1 MIWLI
6 ILVTVVIISPRV
18 VLFFQGKDHALEQ
31 RKTNLDLTIIIPF
44 RNEADHL
51 PQLIA
56 SLEQLR
62 DVPVLFIN
70 DHSEDESAEIIK
82 SASANKEGW
91 KLLQLGKDEIG
102 KKAAILI
109 GLKNAKTAYVLTL
122 DADVTFNADLLIH
135 ANIPTDLIIR
145 PVRMKGNGFLS
156 CIFAMEY
163 NLFNALNFLFYK
175 NRPVSASGANLLVK
189 RAFYLE
195 QLQNDEKSLVFSS
208 GDDYFLLHYA
218 LNKGKSIYL
227 DENKSSFV
235 NTSAPESIKAYFQQ
249 RCRWLSKTW
258 VNLNFSELIIGAWA
272 SLYTLLPLIAVIAV
286 LSNYLPWYYFFL
298 MIFPFRIAM
307 DLWLLRN
314 YAPKTSIL
322 TVVFFTFIY
331 PFLFLATII
340 ASSFIKPKWKGRAV
354 IRA

>member
-6 ILVTVVIISPRV
+6 ILATVIILSPWV
-18 VLFFQGKDHALEQ
+18 VYFFQGKDHALDQ
-31 RKTNLDLTIIIPF
+31 RKINLDLTIIIPF
-44 RNEADHL
+44 RNEVDRL
-51 PQLIA
+51 PELIA
-56 SLEQLR
+56 SLEQLQ

-70 DHSEDESAEIIK
+70 DHSEDEAAEIIK
-82 SASANKEGW
+82 STSANKVGW
-91 KLLQLGKDEIG
+91 KLLQLGKDETG

-109 GLKNAKTAYVLTL
+109 GLTHAKTAYVLTL

-135 ANIPTDLIIR
+135 TNIPADLIIR
-145 PVRMKGNGFLS
+145 PVRMKGYGFLS
-156 CIFAMEY
+156 RIFAMEY

-189 RAFYLE
+189 RALYLE
-195 QLQNDEKSLVFSS
+195 QLQNDQKSLNFSS

-218 LNKGKSIYL
+218 QNKGKSIYL

-235 NTSAPESIKAYFQQ
+235 NTSAPETIKAYFQQ

-272 SLYTLLPLIAVIAV
+272 TLYTLLPLIAVVAV
-286 LSNYLPWYYFFL
+286 LSNFIPWYFL
-298 MIFPFRIAM
+298 MTFPLRIAM

-322 TVVFFTFIY
+322 TVVFFTLIH
-331 PFLFLATII
+331 PFLFLVTII
-340 ASSFIKPKWKGRAV
+340 ASRFIKPKWKGRAV
-354 IRA
+354 VRV